1 MKIVLIGNII
11 GLLGSIAMVISTIIK
26 EKKKILISQS
36 IQLTFL
42 TISNLILN
50 SLTGALVN
58 IVSIIRN
65 ILTYKNK
72 LNKVYL
78 SIIILLTIS
87 TLFMNNRG
95 LIGLIPVI
103 ATTTITL
110 GMLVEDDR
118 NFKIIILVAVILWSI
133 HDYYIK
139 SYTTFAFDLFSILG
153 SGYSIIKQ
161 SKSINKK

>member
-72 LNKVYL
+72 LNKFYL

-103 ATTTITL
+103 ATL

-118 NFKIIILVAVILWSI
+118 NFKIIILLAVILWSI